1 MTTSLGIDDR
11 GSGAPRLLLER
22 LHPELDRLGFNV
34 RGKLAGVERPSI
46 VGQLDHPLLRLN
58 VAAQLD
64 QILVG
69 KQDAHGGIVVLE
81 RLADAAV
88 VNARDQQGKGR
99 IEAATF
105 PARRLLELRGVPAKV
120 RLLQQQPREHDR
132 VLDRIMSG
140 DRRVAGDEQLHG
152 GAHPRQVRTQHVRER
167 DEAIRF
173 QLGQRRPQRLPGL
186 ARERL
191 EQRIVEVRRQTLGA
205 MLGHVAAEP
214 LRKVTQMLVHASS
227 SLLRPGVEA
236 RRRTDSRL
244 LILTG
249 I

>member
-1 MTTSLGIDDR
+1 M
-11 GSGAPRLLLER
+11 
-22 LHPELDRLGFNV
+22 
-34 RGKLAGVERPSI
+34 
-46 VGQLDHPLLRLN
+46 
-58 VAAQLD
+58 
-64 QILVG
+64 
-69 KQDAHGGIVVLE
+69 
-81 RLADAAV
+81 
-88 VNARDQQGKGR
+88 
-99 IEAATF
+99 
-105 PARRLLELRGVPAKV
+105 
-120 RLLQQQPREHDR
+120 
-132 VLDRIMSG
+132 
-140 DRRVAGDEQLHG
+140 
-152 GAHPRQVRTQHVRER
+152 RER